1 MKHLLVALLP
11 LAPLGLAS
19 SRGLPLPSC
28 MLLFEPGREGTTP
41 LKMGLL
47 SRKIPPCVSVAELSA
62 SYAST
67 EELLL
72 KMRSIAGKKINS
84 SGKRV

>member
-28 MLLFEPGREGTTP
+28 MLLFEPAQEVTTP

-47 SRKIPPCVSVAELSA
+47 SRKIPPCVSGGRTFCQLR
-62 SYAST
+62 
-67 EELLL
+67 
-72 KMRSIAGKKINS
+72 KHRRIAFENEIYCWQEDQFKW
-84 SGKRV
+84 